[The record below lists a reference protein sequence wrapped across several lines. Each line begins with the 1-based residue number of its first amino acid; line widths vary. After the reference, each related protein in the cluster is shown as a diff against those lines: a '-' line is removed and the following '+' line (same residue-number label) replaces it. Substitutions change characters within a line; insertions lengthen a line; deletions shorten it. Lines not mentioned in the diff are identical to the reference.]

1 VRSALLSL
9 AFALLPVSAL
19 AEAPT
24 VTEARRAQLESL
36 RAQVAGQIQLQ
47 AYDLLDELVF
57 SWMEQPVFALDT
69 PVVLADVSVPVGFG
83 SGLQALIE
91 NHFAALVV
99 KNPRTRVLLAHC
111 PQCTSV
117 VVHSGA
123 KGTIISRGVDE
134 PEALSTA
141 GALSGSRHALFLDFE
156 VEGAALVL
164 RARITAL
171 EPSLPIV
178 YAKTLSTSTSSAAL
192 LRTADR
198 LKSAA
203 ETRQEYLDA
212 LQGRSLYLVPVR
224 IGVRSYAAG
233 SAQSIAIPPFLWLQ
247 VGAEAPLTQ
256 ARAWTGSL
264 SLGVSWMPQLHV
276 GWMVQGR
283 ISRLLSG
290 SVTSLT
296 RPDLYGFVGG
306 SVLSIHGLSALV
318 FQDQVLNLED
328 VTSQLL
334 GVDPQALFGAVQLG
348 LELRIKNRI
357 GASVFVESLPS
368 MNNAPSIGRYVD
380 LGPLQL
386 HSLGVE
392 VSFCF

>member
-1 VRSALLSL
+1 MRPVLLCL

-19 AEAPT
+19 AEEQT

-36 RAQVAGQIQLQ
+36 RAQVAAQIQLQ

-57 SWMEQPVFALDT
+57 SWIEQPVFALET

-91 NHFAALVV
+91 NHFASLVV
-99 KNPRTRVLLAHC
+99 KNPRTRVILAHC

-171 EPSLPIV
+171 EPALPIV
-178 YAKTLSTSTSSAAL
+178 YAKTLSTSTSSPAL

-198 LKSAA
+198 LKSASEA
-203 ETRQEYLDA
+203 RQEYLDT
-212 LQGRSLYLVPVR
+212 LRGRSVYLVPVR
-224 IGVRSYAAG
+224 FGVRSYAPG
-233 SAQSIAIPPFLWLQ
+233 SGSVMVAPFLWLQ
-247 VGAEAPLTQ
+247 AGAEAPLTQ

-264 SLGVSWMPQLHV
+264 MLGASWMPQRHV
-276 GWMVQGR
+276 GVMVQGR

-306 SVLSIHGLSALV
+306 SVTSIHGLSALV
-318 FQDQVLNLED
+318 FKDRVPNLED
-328 VTSQLL
+328 LATELL
-334 GVDPQALFGAVQLG
+334 KGQPHALFGTLQLG
-348 LELRIKNRI
+348 LELRVKNRI

-368 MNNAPSIGRYVD
+368 MNNAPSIGRYVN
-380 LGPLQL
+380 LGPIQV
-386 HSLGVE
+386 HALGVE

>member
-1 VRSALLSL
+1 LSL

-19 AEAPT
+19 AEEPT
-24 VTEARRAQLESL
+24 GTEARRAQLESL
-36 RAQVAGQIQLQ
+36 RAQVAGQLQLQ

-141 GALSGSRHALFLDFE
+141 GALSGSHHALFLDFE

-171 EPSLPIV
+171 EPALPIV

-192 LRTADR
+192 LRTADH
-198 LKSAA
+198 LKSASEA
-203 ETRQEYLDA
+203 RQEYLDA
-212 LQGRSLYLVPVR
+212 LRGRSLYLVPVR
-224 IGVRSYAAG
+224 IGVRSYAPG
-233 SAQSIAIPPFLWLQ
+233 NGGSIAVPPFLWLQ

-256 ARAWTGSL
+256 ARAWTGSV

-318 FQDQVLNLED
+318 FQDQVLDLED
-328 VTSQLL
+328 VATQAL
-334 GVDPQALFGAVQLG
+334 GLEPQALFGAVQLG
-348 LELRIKNRI
+348 LELRLKNRI

-368 MNNAPSIGRYVD
+368 MNNAPSLGRYVD
-380 LGPLQL
+380 LGLIQL

>member
-1 VRSALLSL
+1 
-9 AFALLPVSAL
+9 
-19 AEAPT
+19 
-24 VTEARRAQLESL
+24 
-36 RAQVAGQIQLQ
+36 
-47 AYDLLDELVF
+47 
-57 SWMEQPVFALDT
+57 
-69 PVVLADVSVPVGFG
+69 
-83 SGLQALIE
+83 
-91 NHFAALVV
+91 
-99 KNPRTRVLLAHC
+99 
-111 PQCTSV
+111 
-117 VVHSGA
+117 VHSGA

-224 IGVRSYAAG
+224 IGVRSYAGG

-296 RPDLYGFVGG
+296 RPDLYAFVGG
-306 SVLSIHGLSALV
+306 SVVSIHGLSALV

-368 MNNAPSIGRYVD
+368 MNTAPSIGRYVD
-380 LGPLQL
+380 LGPIQL

>member
-1 VRSALLSL
+1 LSL

-19 AEAPT
+19 AEEPT

-57 SWMEQPVFALDT
+57 SWLEQPVFALDT

-141 GALSGSRHALFLDFE
+141 GALSGSHHALFLDFE

-171 EPSLPIV
+171 EPALPIV
-178 YAKTLSTSTSSAAL
+178 YAKTLSTSTSSPAL

-203 ETRQEYLDA
+203 EARQEYLDA

-224 IGVRSYAAG
+224 IGVRSYAAPNQG
-233 SAQSIAIPPFLWLQ
+233 SAQVMAAPFLWLQ

-256 ARAWTGSL
+256 ARAWTGSV
-264 SLGVSWMPQLHV
+264 SLGVSWMPQMHV

-306 SVLSIHGLSALV
+306 SVLSIHGLSAVV
-318 FQDQVLNLED
+318 FKDEVPNLED
-328 VTSQLL
+328 LATQVL
-334 GVDPQALFGAVQLG
+334 GVEPHALFGAVQLG
-348 LELRIKNRI
+348 LELRMKNRI

-368 MNNAPSIGRYVD
+368 MNNAPSLGRYVD
-380 LGPLQL
+380 LGPIQI
-386 HSLGVE
+386 HSLGME